1 MFFFVNFHH
10 NILRESSI
18 AKSESLMV
26 ETELKTQVEEIWRVN
41 QTKEKFI
48 ELDDMMARVSNSLNS
63 ILT

>member
-1 MFFFVNFHH
+1 MFFINFHH

-48 ELDDMMARVSNSLNS
+48 ELDDMMERVSNYFGSFF
-63 ILT
+63 T